1 MLTDY
6 IRAAMSQAHY
16 ELLEDRTFYGEI
28 SGLQGVLANAATL
41 ETCRDKLQE
50 VLEEWIILGLRLGH
64 ALPTVGGIQLSAAL
78 DIDLETGFLGR
89 NPVSRQSSWIPNS

>member
-28 SGLQGVLANAATL
+28 PGLPGVLANAATL
-41 ETCRDKLQE
+41 ETCRDELQE
-50 VLEEWIILGLRLGH
+50 VLEEWIILGLRLRH

-78 DIDLETGFLGR
+78 E
-89 NPVSRQSSWIPNS
+89 NA